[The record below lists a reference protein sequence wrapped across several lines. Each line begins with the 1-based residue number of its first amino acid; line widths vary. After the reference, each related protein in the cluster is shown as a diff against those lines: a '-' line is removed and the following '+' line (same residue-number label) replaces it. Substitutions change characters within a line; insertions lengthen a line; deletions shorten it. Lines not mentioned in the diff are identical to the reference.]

1 MKELILKFDEEKQ
14 VVGIVLSGE
23 NNLVWVDS
31 WEIDNE
37 ELNTL
42 TLKEFL
48 KSSFMYFEENKG
60 E

>member
-1 MKELILKFDEEKQ
+1 MKELILKFDEDRQ

-48 KSSFMYFEENKG
+48 KSSFMYFEENK
-60 E
+60 EV